1 MRALPAALTLA
12 LFAGAA
18 VAAAQTPNSAAAILA
33 SAETSAAGQ
42 HKSIFLIFHAS
53 W

>member
-1 MRALPAALTLA
+1 MRAVSAALTFA
-12 LFAGAA
+12 LVAGAA
-18 VAAAQTPNSAAAILA
+18 VAAAQTQSSAAAILA

-42 HKSIFLIFHAS
+42 HKIIFLIFHAS